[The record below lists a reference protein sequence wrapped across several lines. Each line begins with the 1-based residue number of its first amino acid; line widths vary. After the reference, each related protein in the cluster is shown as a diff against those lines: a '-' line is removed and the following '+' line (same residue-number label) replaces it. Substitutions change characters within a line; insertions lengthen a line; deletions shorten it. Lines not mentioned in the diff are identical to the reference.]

1 MKSLLA
7 GLSLTVLGTTA
18 LGTTGVHA
26 GDFPN
31 RPSALP
37 GSEPASVVAIAM
49 TGAGLRLRTP
59 GPGTTGRPPLIR
71 VKSPPECN
79 AQKYH
84 GPGAVI
90 TYDPDK
96 FEYTPEYLKYGRG
109 NRQSR
114 AGAIEEAER
123 RFAELVTPKVLEL
136 LRLAN
141 RVRRS
146 RGLSEMK
153 LEPRLMLAAKRH
165 NIDIARHALMQHTG
179 TDCSQLKDRV
189 WDAGYTWTKIAEN
202 LAGGNETASATMGQ
216 WTSSKRHLEQ
226 MTIPAMT
233 EAGIAYDYNPHP
245 PRGGIPIKHFWTLI
259 LARPDPWRDH
269 RKGRA
274 GEDFN
279 DHLKEKAPKKSRKG
293 QTSAQKKS

>member
-7 GLSLTVLGTTA
+7 GLSLIV
-18 LGTTGVHA
+18 LGTTGVQAATVRAGPAVLPDAAHA
-26 GDFPN
+26 GPVQVALTGALAVP
-31 RPSALP
+31 RSVLPAPRALP
-37 GSEPASVVAIAM
+37 GEP
-49 TGAGLRLRTP
+49 T
-59 GPGTTGRPPLIR
+59 LIR
-71 VKSPPECN
+71 VRSRPECN
-79 AQKYH
+79 AKKYH

-96 FEYTPEYLKYGRG
+96 FDYTPEYLKYGRG

-114 AGAIEEAER
+114 AAAIKEAER
-123 RFAELVTPKVLEL
+123 RFPELVTPKVLEM
-136 LRLAN
+136 LRLVN
-141 RVRRS
+141 KVRRS

-202 LAGGNETASATMGQ
+202 LAGGNETATATLGQ
-216 WTSSKRHLEQ
+216 WTGSKRHLEQ

-245 PRGGIPIKHFWTLI
+245 PRNGIPIKHFWTLI
-259 LARPDPWRDH
+259 LARPDPWRDR
-269 RKGRA
+269 RKGN
-274 GEDFN
+274 EDFN
-279 DHLKEKAPKKSRKG
+279 DHLKEDAPKKSPKG
-293 QTSAQKKS
+293 HTSAQKKS